1 MILNETF
8 QLSDGTTIPKIG
20 FGTWLITGEA
30 AAQAVE
36 DAIRL
41 GYRHIDTAW
50 AYGNEKEVGEGI
62 RRSGVPREELYVTTK
77 LHADF
82 KTPESARQGIE
93 ESLARLGLDYVD
105 LVLIHAPQPWGKFRE
120 GDHYYEGNLAAWRVL
135 ETYQKAGKI
144 RSIGVAN
151 FEPDDL
157 KNILD
162 HATVKPVVNQVL
174 CHISNTPFQAIKF
187 SQQHG
192 LLVEAYSPIGHG
204 AVLRNPDIQ
213 AMAKKYEVTVA
224 QLCIR
229 YCLQLGTLPL
239 PKTANPAHMKNN
251 ADVDGFA
258 ITDED
263 METLKKLPTIQ
274 NYGEGAG
281 FPVFGGKIND
291 DGTLTRRDFVKRD

>member
-8 QLSDGTTIPKIG
+8 PLADGTSIPKIG
-20 FGTWLITGEA
+20 FGTWLINGA
-30 AAQAVE
+30 AATQAVM
-36 DAIRL
+36 DAIAA

-82 KTPESARQGIE
+82 KTYAAAKQGIE
-93 ESLARLGLDYVD
+93 ESLARLDVGYVD
-105 LVLIHAPQPWGKFRE
+105 LMLIHAPQPWNKFRE
-120 GDHYYEGNLAAWRVL
+120 GDHYQEGNLAAWKAL
-135 ETYQKAGKI
+135 EEAQQAGKI

-151 FEPDDL
+151 FEPEDL
-157 KNILD
+157 ENIL
-162 HATVKPVVNQVL
+162 K
-174 CHISNTPFQAIKF
+174 
-187 SQQHG
+187 HG
-192 LLVEAYSPIGHG
+192 ILVEAYSPIGHG
-204 AVLRNPDIQ
+204 AVLKNPELQ
-213 AMAKKYEVTVA
+213 AMAKKYGVSVA

-229 YCLQLGTLPL
+229 YCLQGGTLPL
-239 PKTANPAHMKNN
+239 PKTANPEHMKNN
-251 ADVDGFA
+251 ADVDGFVIA
-258 ITDED
+258 DAD
-263 METLKKLPTIQ
+263 MEALKTMPTIQ

>member
-8 QLSDGTTIPKIG
+8 TLSDGTRIPKIG
-20 FGTWLITGEA
+20 FGTWLINGEA
-30 AAQAVE
+30 ATQAVM
-36 DAIRL
+36 DAIQA

-82 KTPESARQGIE
+82 KTSESAKKGLE
-93 ESLARLGLDYVD
+93 ESLARLDLDYVD
-105 LVLIHAPQPWGKFRE
+105 LVLIHAPQPWNKFRE
-120 GDHYYEGNLAAWRVL
+120 GNHYYAGNLEAWKVL
-135 ETYQKAGKI
+135 EEYQQTGKI

-151 FEPDDL
+151 FEPEDL
-157 KNILD
+157 QNILD
-162 HATVKPVVNQVL
+162 HCQVKPVINQVL
-174 CHISNTPFQAIKF
+174 CHISNTPEKVIQY
-187 SQQHG
+187 SQEHG

-204 AVLRNPDIQ
+204 AVLKNPDLQ
-213 AMAKKYEVTVA
+213 AMAGKYGVSVA

-251 ADVDGFA
+251 PDVDGFV
-258 ITDED
+258 ITDAD
-263 METLKKLPTIQ
+263 METLKTMPTIQ

>member
-1 MILNETF
+1 MLLNETF
-8 QLSDGTTIPKIG
+8 KLADGTDIPKIG
-20 FGTWLITGEA
+20 FGTWLINGA
-30 AAQAVE
+30 AATQAVA
-36 DAIRL
+36 DAIKI

-62 RRSGVPREELYVTTK
+62 RRSGVPREKLYVTTK

-82 KTPESARQGIE
+82 KTYEAAKKGIE
-93 ESLARLGLDYVD
+93 ESLASLNLGYVD
-105 LVLIHAPQPWGKFRE
+105 LMLIHAPQPWNKFRE
-120 GDHYYEGNLAAWRVL
+120 GDHYYEGNLAAWQAL
-135 ETYQKAGKI
+135 EEAQQAGKI
-144 RSIGVAN
+144 RSLGVAN

-157 KNILD
+157 QNILD
-162 HATVKPVVNQVL
+162 HCTVKPVVNQVL
-174 CHISNTPFQAIKF
+174 CHISNTPFQTIDY
-187 SQQHG
+187 SQKHG

-204 AVLRNPDIQ
+204 AVLHHPDLQ
-213 AMAKKYEVTVA
+213 KLAEKYGVSVA

-239 PKTANPAHMKNN
+239 PKTANPSHMQNN
-251 ADVDGFA
+251 ADVDGFVISDA
-258 ITDED
+258 D
-263 METLKKLPTIQ
+263 MKALKNMPTIK

>member
-8 QLSDGTTIPKIG
+8 TLSDGTRIPKIG
-20 FGTWLITGEA
+20 FGTWLINGEA
-30 AAQAVE
+30 ATQAVM
-36 DAIRL
+36 DAIQA

-82 KTPESARQGIE
+82 KTSESAKKGLE
-93 ESLARLGLDYVD
+93 ESLARLDLDYVD
-105 LVLIHAPQPWGKFRE
+105 LVLIHAPQPWNKFRE
-120 GDHYYEGNLAAWRVL
+120 GNHYYAGNLEAWKVL
-135 ETYQKAGKI
+135 EEYQQTGKI

-151 FEPDDL
+151 FEPEDL
-157 KNILD
+157 QNILD
-162 HATVKPVVNQVL
+162 ECQVKPVINQVL
-174 CHISNTPFQAIKF
+174 CHISNTPEKVIQY
-187 SQQHG
+187 SQEHG

-204 AVLRNPDIQ
+204 AVLKNPDLQ
-213 AMAKKYEVTVA
+213 AMAGKYGVSVA

-251 ADVDGFA
+251 ADVDGFV
-258 ITDED
+258 ITDAD
-263 METLKKLPTIQ
+263 METLKTMPTIQ
-274 NYGEGAG
+274 NYGDGAG

>member
-8 QLSDGTTIPKIG
+8 PLADGTSIPKIG
-20 FGTWLITGEA
+20 FGTWLINGA
-30 AAQAVE
+30 AATQAVM
-36 DAIRL
+36 DAIAA

-82 KTPESARQGIE
+82 KTYEAAKQGIE
-93 ESLARLGLDYVD
+93 ESLARLDVGYVD
-105 LVLIHAPQPWGKFRE
+105 LMLIHAPQPWNKFRE
-120 GDHYYEGNLAAWRVL
+120 GDHYQEGNLAAWKAL
-135 ETYQKAGKI
+135 EEAQQAGKI

-151 FEPDDL
+151 FEPEDL
-157 KNILD
+157 ENILK
-162 HATVKPVVNQVL
+162 HCTVKPVVNQVL
-174 CHISNTPFQAIKF
+174 CHISNTPQKVIEY
-187 SQQHG
+187 SQKHG
-192 LLVEAYSPIGHG
+192 ILVEAYSPIGHG
-204 AVLRNPDIQ
+204 AVLKNPELQ
-213 AMAKKYEVTVA
+213 AMAKKYGVSVA

-251 ADVDGFA
+251 ADVDGFV
-258 ITDED
+258 ITDAD
-263 METLKKLPTIQ
+263 METLKTMPTIQ

-291 DGTLTRRDFVKRD
+291 DGTLTSRDFVKRD